1 MLHRAFR
8 AAARIAV
15 IVVTVAVAFAVAA
28 PAAASDAMV
37 SARPAAQPGTVDPP
51 PITVNPFIPEDRGIS
66 DCISALPK
74 PGCGSEARGGWR
86 QGLILLALVG
96 GLSIIGWRIVA
107 GVRAGS
113 STPAAGTGPNR
124 PTTGDQTGGPP
135 PPATM
140 STPAGQPPSPTD

>member
-8 AAARIAV
+8 AAAPIF
-15 IVVTVAVAFAVAA
+15 VVTAIATVTFGLAAPAAVTHAGVQPVAA
-28 PAAASDAMV
+28 PAN
-37 SARPAAQPGTVDPP
+37 VDPP

-107 GVRAGS
+107 GVRRGQRPVGS
-113 STPAAGTGPNR
+113 PQPGADPR
-124 PTTGDQTGGPP
+124 PGADRPDGPP

-140 STPAGQPPSPTD
+140 HSPSGQPVSGAD

>member
-1 MLHRAFR
+1 VLHRAFR
-8 AAARIAV
+8 AAALAI
-15 IVVTVAVAFAVAA
+15 VAVAFAVAA
-28 PAAASDAMV
+28 PAAADTVAT
-37 SARPAAQPGTVDPP
+37 ARPSVQPGTVDPP

-113 STPAAGTGPNR
+113 SAAGGGAGADPLPENDPTGA
-124 PTTGDQTGGPP
+124 PP

-140 STPAGQPPSPTD
+140 HAPAGQPPSPTD